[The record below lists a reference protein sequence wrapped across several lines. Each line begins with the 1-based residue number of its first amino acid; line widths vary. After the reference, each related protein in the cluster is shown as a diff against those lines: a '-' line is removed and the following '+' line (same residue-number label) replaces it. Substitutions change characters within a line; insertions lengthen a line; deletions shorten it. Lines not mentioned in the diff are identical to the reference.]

1 MTINVNILIIFVP
14 LLFGFIVG
22 SFSKPDTWYS
32 KLNKPVLNPPKLI
45 FPIAWTIL
53 YLLIGLA
60 YYLALNNKSIEYW
73 IIPIIHLLLN
83 FCYSPLMFIYKQLLA
98 SAIITLLIL
107 LTAIIVIYQF
117 YTYKQYISVYLLIPY
132 IIWLLFANYLAW
144 SVYLL
149 N

>member
-1 MTINVNILIIFVP
+1 
-14 LLFGFIVG
+14 
-22 SFSKPDTWYS
+22 
-32 KLNKPVLNPPKLI
+32 
-45 FPIAWTIL
+45 
-53 YLLIGLA
+53 
-60 YYLALNNKSIEYW
+60 
-73 IIPIIHLLLN
+73 
-83 FCYSPLMFIYKQLLA
+83 MFIYKQLLA

>member
-32 KLNKPVLNPPKLI
+32 KLN
-45 FPIAWTIL
+45 
-53 YLLIGLA
+53 
-60 YYLALNNKSIEYW
+60 
-73 IIPIIHLLLN
+73 
-83 FCYSPLMFIYKQLLA
+83 KQLLA